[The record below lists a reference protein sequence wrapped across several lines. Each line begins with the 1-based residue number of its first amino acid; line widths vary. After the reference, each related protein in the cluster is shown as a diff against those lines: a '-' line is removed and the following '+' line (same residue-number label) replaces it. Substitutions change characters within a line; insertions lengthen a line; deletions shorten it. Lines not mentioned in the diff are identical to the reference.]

1 MNKYVQEIEDP
12 EIGQLRT
19 LMKSVSSQRSD
30 FVDVVKQVQTSV
42 DLLKKD
48 SSVGKATIHVGTG
61 KKNIDL
67 PSDDSLLDV
76 SQPNKSS
83 VQVSSCLLDLVS
95 I

>member
-12 EIGQLRT
+12 EIGHFRT

-30 FVDVVKQVQTSV
+30 FIDVVKQVQTSV
-42 DLLKKD
+42 NSFKKD

-67 PSDDSLLDV
+67 PSEDALLDV
-76 SQPNKSS
+76 SQPNKTS
-83 VQVSSCLLDLVS
+83 VQVILFLA
-95 I
+95 